1 MNIIFY
7 INPIKDF
14 NFQTLINKE
23 KFGINEEKFNEYCK
37 ENINGKQIIF
47 EKVYNSFNNSLN

>member
-47 EKVYNSFNNSLN
+47 KK